1 MIMMFLKYQ
10 FAGIWP
16 LLWHFGLGGVLVIG
30 LLAAAY
36 FSPVFKKDFLW
47 AAALVVVIIISTAI
61 GVTLGER
68 RIQAQWDQASANAVE
83 NAKEARTGAIADV
96 ARKPHRWLPNKSDRF
111 NRDGK

>member
-1 MIMMFLKYQ
+1 MILMFLKYQ

-30 LLAAAY
+30 CLAAAY

-47 AAALVVVIIISTAI
+47 AAALIAVIIISTAI

-68 RIQAQWDQASANAVE
+68 RIQAQWDVARANAVE
-83 NAKEARTGAIADV
+83 EGNKARANAVLTV
-96 ARKPHRWLPNKSDRF
+96 ARKPHRWLPNK
-111 NRDGK
+111 RDADLRD